1 MVRSAVEETEIDL
14 EIDWDLLPVIDG
26 VFFDFVNVAVR
37 SAVPEIDIVLSG
49 VIESESV

>member
-26 VFFDFVNVAVR
+26 VCFDFVNVAER
-37 SAVPEIDIVLSG
+37 SAVPL
-49 VIESESV
+49 SESVLSAERECESV